1 MTKGSKKEAK
11 KKSEWLIHFLRKV
24 VKAAAMFQIRNFGK
38 TLVTRTL
45 ATQIASDG
53 LEGHLLK

>member
-1 MTKGSKKEAK
+1 MRKGSKKQAK
-11 KKSEWLIHFLRKV
+11 KKSEWLIHFLRK

-38 TLVTRTL
+38 TLVTRTV
-45 ATQIASDG
+45 ATQIVSDG